1 MGKRRGTLAGENGVG
16 EVERPQCNDVIPGAR
31 TAWQKVKGME
41 EAADAETI

>member
-1 MGKRRGTLAGENGVG
+1 MGKAVRSKCDE
-16 EVERPQCNDVIPGAR
+16 VIPAAR